1 MFSELFINKIFAETF
16 VRFLSD
22 WSLHSIF
29 PNSSCNGECDGCLID
44 KKPPVS
50 TKKWH
55 QTCLNTLKQKVH
67 YDLTSNAIST
77 MWMMY
82 DMYTDI
88 ETGREHWANEDRLWA
103 IATWVLMFVPALLS
117 LAIEAT
123 LERSMESLIKVVGHM
138 PFFQSLYHLHI
149 IRQLKVKEDE
159 IRNHE
164 KFYTDLNFDDL
175 PDGVQTDLRKTCKER
190 REAKLQYS
198 KLLADLQTQKLF
210 EGFGESAP
218 EAVLQISIVLV
229 KGRCSSTVFMS
240 ILTSFVSLSKCA
252 MGTYLT
258 MPTKG
263 KEVKEASWK
272 TKLFFALPSM
282 IVIATPRLVSLSI
295 LTSYVKEWV
304 FLAIFLM
311 VAINCLVNCRFVRR
325 DPSKAFFGCLV
336 NVFCP
341 VIIVDE
347 GSTFFLKSALIGN
360 LMHASSLIL
369 LAVSV
374 VLGALNPSPCNTSI
388 FHCFTYGNPNNT
400 YTVMRCPL
408 TG

>member
-1 MFSELFINKIFAETF
+1 
-16 VRFLSD
+16 
-22 WSLHSIF
+22 
-29 PNSSCNGECDGCLID
+29 
-44 KKPPVS
+44 
-50 TKKWH
+50 
-55 QTCLNTLKQKVH
+55 
-67 YDLTSNAIST
+67 
-77 MWMMY
+77 MY
-82 DMYTDI
+82 DMSTDI
-88 ETGREHWANEDRLWA
+88 QTGREHWANKDPLWA

-117 LAIEAT
+117 LVIEVT
-123 LERSMESLIKVVGHM
+123 LERSMESLIKVVGHL

-149 IRQLKVKEDE
+149 IRQLKVEGEK

-175 PDGVQTDLRKTCKER
+175 PVGVQTELRKRCKER

-198 KLLADLQTQKLF
+198 KLLANLQTQKLF

-229 KGRCSSTVFMS
+229 KGRCSQTVFMS

-282 IVIATPRLVSLSI
+282 IMVATPRIVSLSI

-311 VAINCLVNCRFVRR
+311 FAINCLANCRFVGR
-325 DPSKAFFGCLV
+325 DPVKAIFGCLV

-341 VIIVDE
+341 VIIIEE
-347 GSTFFLKSALIGN
+347 GSTFYLKSALIGN

-374 VLGALNPSPCNTSI
+374 VSGALNPYPCNKTQPSI

-400 YTVMRCPL
+400 YAVMRCPL
-408 TG
+408 KG